1 MKIDFQKAVIAGVA
15 GTILFDLVGFAL
27 TGVFWDIPALL
38 GAKLFGEDGFIPG
51 VIAHYGNG
59 VALAVIYGGLAPSL
73 RGNDFVRSLT
83 YITAQTVVGVYFF
96 MFPLLGLGVFGY
108 KAGFALAGI
117 ALVRHWAYAVA
128 LAWLYPVAGRPK
140 TQLVEAS
147 MRRAA

>member
-15 GTILFDLVGFAL
+15 GTILFDLAGFAL
-27 TGVFWDIPALL
+27 TGVFWDVPALL

-59 VALAVIYGGLAPSL
+59 VALAVIYAGLAPSF

-108 KAGFALAGI
+108 KTGFALAGI
-117 ALVRHWAYAVA
+117 TLVRHWAYAVA
-128 LAWLYPVAGRPK
+128 LAWLYPVTERPEVH
-140 TQLVEAS
+140 LVSAP
-147 MRRAA
+147 MKQAA

>member
-15 GTILFDLVGFAL
+15 GTILFDLAGFAL

-59 VALAVIYGGLAPSL
+59 IALAVIYAGLAPSV

-108 KAGFALAGI
+108 KTGFALAGI

-128 LAWLYPVAGRPK
+128 LAWLYPVDEQPK
-140 TQLVEAS
+140 PQLIEAS
-147 MRRAA
+147 LRRAA